1 MDSRFGLPG
10 RAKQEVPPDGPARV
24 MKPGDWGAVAD
35 TGMKGF
41 PMAAFSMP
49 GRAMPKPSESEIKL
63 EEMSRQSRK
72 TEQAHKQALQKAV
85 SEGERAAQAAQAR
98 GREDGLREGEK
109 RSWEKYLQA
118 LEEMRGNAAMALD
131 ALSQEK
137 ASLFLEF
144 EGQILELFSAS
155 VHRVFEGVAKDHG
168 EAVLPLLRK
177 AVSALG
183 QVTTITLK
191 VNPADFK
198 TVQENQDFWLPVDA
212 GMKDIRVVSDERIAK
227 GGCFVESDSTSVGM
241 QADELA
247 NRIDEELKRIFAA
260 KAQAIKGPEAAA
272 DTASAGEAPDAADA
286 GEADRSAMAG
296 LASAPGSDA
305 GDDGP

>member
-1 MDSRFGLPG
+1 MEARFGMQAGGLSG
-10 RAKQEVPPDGPARV
+10 RDKQDAPADGPARV

-41 PMAAFSMP
+41 PMTAFSMP
-49 GRAMPKPSESEIKL
+49 GRAMPKPSESEIKV
-63 EEMSRQSRK
+63 EELGRQARK
-72 TEQAHKQALQKAV
+72 ADQAHKQALEKAV
-85 SEGERAAQAAQAR
+85 RAGEEAASAAQAR
-98 GREDGLREGEK
+98 GREDGLLEGEK
-109 RSWEKYLQA
+109 RSWERYSQA

-131 ALSQEK
+131 ALSREK
-137 ASLFLEF
+137 AALFLEF

-155 VHRVFEGVAKDHG
+155 VHRVFDGLAQDHA

-191 VNPADFK
+191 VNPADFQ

-241 QADELA
+241 QADDLA

-260 KAQAIKGPEAAA
+260 KAQAIKGPE
-272 DTASAGEAPDAADA
+272 TI
-286 GEADRSAMAG
+286 
-296 LASAPGSDA
+296 
-305 GDDGP
+305 GDEGP